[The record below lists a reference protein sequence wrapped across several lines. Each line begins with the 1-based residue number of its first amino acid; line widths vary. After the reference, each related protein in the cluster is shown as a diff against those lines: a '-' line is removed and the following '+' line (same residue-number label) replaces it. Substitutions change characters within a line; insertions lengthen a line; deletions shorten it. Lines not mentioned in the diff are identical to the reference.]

1 MSNSEGESGS
11 SPDLATI
18 ARVELRDVWSN
29 EAAEFTPWLAEN
41 IGELGDALGMRLEVE
56 EQEAS
61 VGSYSLDVLA
71 RDQDN
76 RQVVIENQLE
86 ATDHTHL
93 GQLLTYAAGFDAN
106 VIVWI
111 ARNFRDE
118 HRDALDL
125 LNRRTGE
132 DTEFFGVEVELWQID
147 NSRRAPYF
155 NLVATPNEWR
165 KQTVRPKGSVSGE
178 KERLREISR
187 EFWRPLTDTL
197 REEHN
202 FIEPQSLN
210 PIGYRSFPT
219 GHDQGVKYDANF
231 YSGRRALVKLYIGG
245 SDKDWNKEL
254 FDQLEERKGA
264 LESEFGETFE
274 WERRS
279 RGKTSEIRV
288 VRPGSLDDDEE
299 TLGEIRAWMV
309 ERLLRF
315 KQVFGPRLD
324 ELAV

>member
-1 MSNSEGESGS
+1 MTE
-11 SPDLATI
+11 
-18 ARVELRDVWSN
+18 
-29 EAAEFTPWLAEN
+29 
-41 IGELGDALGMRLEVE
+41 
-56 EQEAS
+56 
-61 VGSYSLDVLA
+61 
-71 RDQDN
+71 DN

-106 VIVWI
+106 VVVWI
-111 ARNFRDE
+111 ARKFRDE

-132 DTEFFGVEVELWQID
+132 DTEFFGVEVELWKID
-147 NSRRAPYF
+147 DSRPAPNF

-165 KQTVRPKGSVSGE
+165 KQTIRAVGRVS
-178 KERLREISR
+178 ERRRRYR

-197 REEHN
+197 REEHS
-202 FIEPQSLN
+202 FMEPQSLN
-210 PIGYRSFPT
+210 PKSYRSFPT
-219 GHDQGVKYDANF
+219 GHAEGVKYDVNF
-231 YSGRRALVKLYIGG
+231 YSQGRAVAKLYIGG
-245 SDKDWNKEL
+245 PDKDWNKEL
-254 FDQLEERKGA
+254 FDQLEERKDA
-264 LESEFGETFE
+264 LESEFGESFE

-299 TLGEIRAWMV
+299 TLAEIRAWMV
-309 ERLLRF
+309 ERLLKF

-324 ELAV
+324 ELVV

>member
-11 SPDLATI
+11 GPDLATI
-18 ARVELRDVWSN
+18 QRVELRSVWSH
-29 EAAEFTPWLAEN
+29 EAEEFTPWLAEN
-41 IGELGDALGMRLEVE
+41 IGVLGEALEMNLEVE
-56 EQEAS
+56 DLEAS
-61 VGSYSLDVLA
+61 VGSYALDILA

-106 VIVWI
+106 VVVWI
-111 ARNFRDE
+111 ARKFRDE

-132 DTEFFGVEVELWQID
+132 DTEFFGVEVELWKID
-147 NSRRAPYF
+147 DSRPAPNF

-165 KQTVRPKGSVSGE
+165 KQTIRAVGRVS
-178 KERLREISR
+178 ERRR
-187 EFWRPLTDTL
+187 RYRDFWRPLTDTL
-197 REEHN
+197 REEHS
-202 FIEPQSLN
+202 FMEPQSLN
-210 PIGYRSFPT
+210 PKSYRSFPT
-219 GHDQGVKYDANF
+219 GHAEGVKYDVNF
-231 YSGRRALVKLYIGG
+231 YSQGRAVAKLYIGG
-245 SDKDWNKEL
+245 PDKDWNKEL
-254 FDQLEERKGA
+254 FDQLEERKGD
-264 LESEFGETFE
+264 LEAEFGETFE

-288 VRPGSLDDDEE
+288 VRHGSPDDDEE
-299 TLGEIRAWMV
+299 TLADIRAWMV
-309 ERLLRF
+309 ERLLKF

-324 ELAV
+324 ELVV